1 MADDDSKA
9 LQLSARNLSH
19 RFGRRRVI
27 TDVSFECK
35 LGDAVCITGH
45 NGSGKSTL
53 LRILTGLIVPGK
65 GEVELSRNG
74 EVLGKE
80 SRRNALCLVSPEINM
95 YESLTGFENLELI
108 TKLSGIEVDGD
119 DLDSALEQ
127 VGLEGRG
134 HDFYGEYSSGMKQR
148 LKIASAIISNPEVLL
163 LDEPT
168 ANLDDAGKERIYHI
182 MHDFQAHGILIFATN
197 EKQEVRFGGQVIGLD

>member
-1 MADDDSKA
+1 MADDNSKT
-9 LQLSARNLSH
+9 LRLSARSLSH
-19 RFGRRRVI
+19 RFGRRRVF
-27 TDVSFECK
+27 TDVSFECEV
-35 LGDAVCITGH
+35 GDAVCITGR

-53 LRILTGLIVPGK
+53 LRILTGLIVPSK
-65 GEVELSRNG
+65 GEVELSRND
-74 EVLGKE
+74 EVLGKD
-80 SRRNALCLVSPEINM
+80 SRRKALRLVSPEISM
-95 YESLTGFENLELI
+95 YESLTALENLELI
-108 TKLSGIEVDGD
+108 TRLSGIEVDRSAM
-119 DLDSALEQ
+119 DSALEQ

-197 EKQEVRFGGQVIGLD
+197 EKAEVRFGGQVVGLD